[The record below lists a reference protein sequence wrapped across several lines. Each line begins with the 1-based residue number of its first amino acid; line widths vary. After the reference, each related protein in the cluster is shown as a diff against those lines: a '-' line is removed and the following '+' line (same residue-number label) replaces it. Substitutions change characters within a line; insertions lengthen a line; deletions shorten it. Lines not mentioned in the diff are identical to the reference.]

1 MPEGIVLAS
10 SNEADLDLFDPSP
23 RMTRAFCAL
32 VGTVEVEREEVS
44 SVARGAGGAQ
54 MDGCCDRCQPRGD
67 VADGAPTTE

>member
-32 VGTVEVEREEVS
+32 AGTVEVEREEVS
-44 SVARGAGGAQ
+44 SVPSPGYFVLR
-54 MDGCCDRCQPRGD
+54 
-67 VADGAPTTE
+67 TTSERHLTPEVYSVL